1 MPKKYPVYKQ
11 LDTRDCGPTC
21 LRMVSKYYGQSHDI
35 AYLRDISSLARD
47 GTSLGGL
54 AEAAEKI
61 GFSTLA
67 LSTTYNDL
75 ANQIPLPCIAHWR
88 QRHYVVVY
96 EANDKKITIADPG
109 HGLISYTKAEF
120 MKAWIPEKTVTDES
134 EGILLLFETT
144 PLFFSPQVSGI
155 KKPPSGVWG
164 LLSPYFRPFRHYG
177 FQLILGLV
185 VAMCLQLIF
194 PFLTQQIVDTGI
206 NTKNL
211 NFVYLVLAAQL
222 MLFVSQSGVGIIR
235 SWILLHV
242 TSRINLRMLSDFLIK
257 LMNLPISFFE
267 SKNTGD
273 IMQRIQDHSRVQNF
287 LSATTLDTLFSLVSL
302 VIFGAILFY
311 FNPLLFVI
319 FVMGAVLYMAW
330 VLVFL
335 KRRAEI
341 DYRYFDTASG
351 NQSSTI
357 QLINGMQEIK
367 LNGSEKRRRWEWEAI
382 QARLFKLNISSLSLS
397 LTQNEG
403 GRFIN
408 EVKNIFISFV
418 AAKAVIDGQIT
429 LGAMLSVQYIVGQM
443 NVPLNN
449 FIIFIRSYQDAK
461 LSIER
466 LAEIHNKENE
476 EQSPPAP
483 DGGANTMLIS
493 ELPDNKTIQLNNVSF
508 RYGSS
513 SAEMVLKNINMS
525 IPEGKTTAIV
535 GASGSGKTTLL
546 KLLLK
551 FYEPTQGQ
559 ILVGNTPLNNIGY
572 NFWRGQCGV
581 VMQEGFI
588 FADSIARNIS
598 ESDTNGIIDRSRLR
612 EAVRTAN
619 IGEFIEKLPNG
630 YNTRIGASGM
640 GISGGQKQ
648 RILIARAVYKSPE
661 FVFFDEATSA
671 LDANNEAVIMQNL
684 DDFFRGSLNKKEVF
698 AHSEDFLN
706 LSPKTVVVVA
716 HRLSTVKNADQII
729 VLNNGEIVER
739 GQHNELVAQ
748 RGYYYS
754 LVKNQLELGN

>member
-1 MPKKYPVYKQ
+1 MTKKFPVYKQ

-21 LRMVSKYYGQSHDI
+21 LRMISKYHGQSHDI
-35 AYLRDISSLARD
+35 AYLRELSSLARD

-54 AEAAEKI
+54 ADAAEKI

-67 LSTTYNDL
+67 LSVTYDNL
-75 ANQIPLPCIAHWR
+75 ATEIPLPCIAHWR

-96 EANDKKITIADPG
+96 EANAKKITIADPG
-109 HGLISYTKAEF
+109 HGLISYTKQEF
-120 MKAWIPEKTVTDES
+120 MKGWIPEKTITDDS
-134 EGILLLFETT
+134 EGILLLLETT
-144 PLFFSPQVSGI
+144 PLFFSSQISDN

-164 LLSPYFRPFRHYG
+164 LLSPYFRPFKHYG
-177 FQLILGLV
+177 LQLVLGLV

-211 NFVYLVLAAQL
+211 NFVYLILAAQL
-222 MLFVSQSGVGIIR
+222 MLFVSQSSINVIR
-235 SWILLHV
+235 SWILMHV

-267 SKNTGD
+267 TKNTGD

-311 FNPLLFVI
+311 YNPLLFVI
-319 FVMGAVLYMAW
+319 FIVGAVLYMGW
-330 VLVFL
+330 VLMFL
-335 KRRAEI
+335 KRRADI

-382 QARLFKLNISSLSLS
+382 QTRLFKLNIKGLTLSQ
-397 LTQNEG
+397 TQNEG

-408 EVKNIFISFV
+408 EIKNMFISFIAV
-418 AAKAVIDGQIT
+418 KAVIDGQIT
-429 LGAMLSVQYIVGQM
+429 FGTMLSVQYIVGQM
-443 NVPLNN
+443 NVPVNN
-449 FIIFIRSYQDAK
+449 LIAFVRSHQDAK

-466 LAEIHNKENE
+466 LAEIHNKTNE
-476 EQSPPAP
+476 ESPV
-483 DGGANTMLIS
+483 ANLVA
-493 ELPDNKTIQLNNVSF
+493 ELPAHKTIQLDDVSF

-513 SAEMVLKNINMS
+513 SAALVLRNVSMA
-525 IPEGKTTAIV
+525 IPEGKITAIV

-551 FYEPTQGQ
+551 FYEPTSGR
-559 ILVGNTPLNNIGY
+559 IVLGNTDLKNMGY

-581 VMQEGFI
+581 VMQEGYI

-598 ESDTNGIIDRSRLR
+598 ESDTDGLIDRNRLR

-619 IGEFIEKLPNG
+619 IGEFIEQLPNG

-648 RILIARAVYKSPE
+648 RILIARAVYKNPE
-661 FVFFDEATSA
+661 FIFFDEATSA
-671 LDANNEAVIMQNL
+671 LDANNEAVIMKNL
-684 DDFFRGSLNKKEVF
+684 DNFFRGSSNKKEAF
-698 AHSEDFLN
+698 AQSEGF
-706 LSPKTVVVVA
+706 LSPRTVVVVA

-739 GQHNELVAQ
+739 GQHHELVAQ

-754 LVKNQLELGN
+754 LVKNQLELGS

>member
-1 MPKKYPVYKQ
+1 MAKKYKFIRQ
-11 LDTRDCGPTC
+11 HDQMDCGPTC
-21 LRMVSKYYGQSHDI
+21 LRMIARHYGKSF
-35 AYLRDISSLARD
+35 SSDDLGLLSSITRQGA
-47 GTSLGGL
+47 SLGGL
-54 AEAAEKI
+54 ADAAEKI

-96 EANDKKITIADPG
+96 EATKQKVVVADPAFG
-109 HGLISYTKAEF
+109 ILTYTKQEF
-120 MKAWIPEKTVTDES
+120 LKGWLPNKQGTEDDL
-134 EGILLLFETT
+134 GILLVLEPTPQFYKTEESTNRTKKGISFITQYFKPYPRYFVQLF
-144 PLFFSPQVSGI
+144 L
-155 KKPPSGVWG
+155 G
-164 LLSPYFRPFRHYG
+164 LLVGSF
-177 FQLILGLV
+177 
-185 VAMCLQLIF
+185 LQLIF

-211 NFVYLVLAAQL
+211 NFIYLVLIAQL
-222 MLFVSQSGVGIIR
+222 VLFCSQTALSIIR

-273 IMQRIQDHSRVQNF
+273 ILQRIYDHNRIQNF
-287 LSATTLDTLFSLVSL
+287 LSATTLDVLFSAVTL
-302 VIFGAILFY
+302 VIFGGVLCVFNTLLFFIFIVGAILY
-311 FNPLLFVI
+311 IGWILI
-319 FVMGAVLYMAW
+319 
-330 VLVFL
+330 FL
-335 KRRAEI
+335 KRRAKI
-341 DYRYFDTASG
+341 DYRLFDQATS
-351 NQSSTI
+351 NQNTTI
-357 QLINGMQEIK
+357 QLIDGMQEIK
-367 LNGSEKRRRWEWEAI
+367 INGSERRRRWEWEAI
-382 QARLFKLNISSLSLS
+382 QARYFKLSIKGLALS
-397 LTQNEG
+397 QVQEEG
-403 GRFIN
+403 AVFIN

-476 EQSPPAP
+476 EQSPLPP
-483 DGGANTMLIS
+483 EGGANTMLIS
-493 ELPDNKTIQLNNVSF
+493 ELPDSKTIQLSDVSF

-513 SAEMVLKNINMS
+513 SAEMVLKNISMS

-598 ESDTNGIIDRSRLR
+598 ESDTNGIIDRHRLR

-729 VLNNGEIVER
+729 VLNGGQIVEQ

-754 LVKNQLELGN
+754 LVKNQLELGD